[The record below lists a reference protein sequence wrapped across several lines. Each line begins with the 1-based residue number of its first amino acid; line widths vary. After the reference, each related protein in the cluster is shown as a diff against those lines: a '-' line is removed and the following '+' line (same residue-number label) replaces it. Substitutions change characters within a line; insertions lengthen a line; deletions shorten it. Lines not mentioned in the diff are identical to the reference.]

1 MLHSKI
7 LLKITGSIA
16 AYKTGTLISKLI
28 QEGCEVQ
35 TVATKS
41 ALEFIGPGTLEGLT
55 GNPVLSDVFETGRM
69 MDHIRLTKWADITVL
84 APASANTLN
93 RMAAGIGDSSVT
105 ALFLAHDW
113 AKPYVIAPAM
123 NTKMLNHPATKRS
136 LKTLQSWGAHIL
148 PTASG
153 YLACGAWTEKRP
165 RSLLDQHSEGAQEE
179 DSQCCFWHKS
189 AMTAHI
195 APVIS
200 RSCYPQG

>member
-41 ALEFIGPGTLEGLT
+41 ALGFIGPGTLEGLT

-93 RMAAGIGDSSVT
+93 QMAAGIGDSSVT

-136 LKTLQSWGAHIL
+136 LKTLQKWGAHIL

-153 YLACGAWTEKRP
+153 YLACG
-165 RSLLDQHSEGAQEE
+165 DEGKGKMIEPNII
-179 DSQCCFWHKS
+179 F
-189 AMTAHI
+189 
-195 APVIS
+195 
-200 RSCYPQG
+200 